1 MDFVRIGDKL
11 ISREKLFRAV
21 DRILTLR
28 SAGLS
33 QQEAANQLGVDRTFV
48 SRLEALGEVRK
59 GGRVAIIGF
68 PLENKLELEQVCQPY
83 GIDYVLLMTDQE
95 RSQFVES
102 VNGLALMNQ
111 LMEIIASLHE
121 FEVVVMIGSDMR
133 IRLAEAIFGDAVIGV
148 QLGESPIKKDVYY
161 SPDDLEE
168 LILSIKGGS

>member
-1 MDFVRIGDKL
+1 M
-11 ISREKLFRAV
+11 
-21 DRILTLR
+21 
-28 SAGLS
+28 
-33 QQEAANQLGVDRTFV
+33 
-48 SRLEALGEVRK
+48 
-59 GGRVAIIGF
+59 
-68 PLENKLELEQVCQPY
+68 ENKLELEQVCQKY

-95 RSQFVES
+95 RWQFVES